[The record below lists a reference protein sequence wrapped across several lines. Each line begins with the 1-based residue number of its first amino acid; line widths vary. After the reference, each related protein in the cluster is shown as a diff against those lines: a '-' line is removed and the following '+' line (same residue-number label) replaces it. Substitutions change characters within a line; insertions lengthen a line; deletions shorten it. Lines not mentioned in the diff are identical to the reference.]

1 MGYDGR
7 KVVIHKTRLMKI
19 DPFKPGEQK
28 PKDTI
33 HIEFILLT
41 RQPCVPKSLITI

>member
-1 MGYDGR
+1 MGYDGG

-19 DPFKPGEQK
+19 DPFKSGEQK